1 MRSLFVETA
10 LKVNQSDVPVMEFR
24 FKEYNDKLQELID
37 LNTMPNASDIK
48 YIKTYIASSTYGTNQ
63 VIGNIEA
70 YKSTAGDLN
79 GMTQSYYLAKYHQL
93 YWAAAQKIFPEETD
107 YADEYQ
113 KITALVNA
121 NGSLEDL
128 KAGRQKNNEEET
140 KNRKLPTAVM
150 KDAAA
155 EKMMMDAFN
164 KVYKTDY
171 KGTATK
177 AIILQSDWHSVRNEL
192 TSIITGRQRQFAIV
206 YKGNDNK
213 CYLVKSIY
221 LYQEYNGSNY
231 TNTIARYAE
240 SPGEM
245 LCENVKVPVE
255 NLLGEIG
262 KGHLI
267 AFNILNIG
275 RFKLCA
281 GALGGAKS
289 GLDLAINYANE
300 RKQFKVAIS
309 SFGAIQYKLAEI
321 ATRIY
326 ACESANYRVS
336 DLIDNKEK
344 ELLAAGQPLA
354 KAILGAAD
362 EYAIECALLK
372 VLGSEVLDYSID
384 EALQVH
390 GGMGYSEET
399 AICGAYRDA
408 RINRIFE
415 GTNEINR
422 LLSVDMLIKRAM
434 AGKIDLMSGAMA
446 VQKELMGIPD
456 FSGSEEEGILSK
468 EITAVKNAKKAILMV
483 AGAGVQKL
491 MQKLKDEQDSRTQ

>member
-1 MRSLFVETA
+1 MKKLQTILIAFLFIVSASAQDFIYEGPAKSEVRSFWINAMGIQKTGKFAEGVAVLEAKMAVVKQKDPAYKTDKMEAEIAKWKTKAGAANNNSSSTTTTSNNSNLSPAQKTTKADKLMRSLFVETA

-245 LCENVKVPVE
+245 LCENVK
-255 NLLGEIG
+255 
-262 KGHLI
+262 
-267 AFNILNIG
+267 
-275 RFKLCA
+275 
-281 GALGGAKS
+281 
-289 GLDLAINYANE
+289 
-300 RKQFKVAIS
+300 
-309 SFGAIQYKLAEI
+309 
-321 ATRIY
+321 
-326 ACESANYRVS
+326 
-336 DLIDNKEK
+336 
-344 ELLAAGQPLA
+344 
-354 KAILGAAD
+354 
-362 EYAIECALLK
+362 
-372 VLGSEVLDYSID
+372 
-384 EALQVH
+384 
-390 GGMGYSEET
+390 
-399 AICGAYRDA
+399 
-408 RINRIFE
+408 
-415 GTNEINR
+415 
-422 LLSVDMLIKRAM
+422 
-434 AGKIDLMSGAMA
+434 
-446 VQKELMGIPD
+446 
-456 FSGSEEEGILSK
+456 
-468 EITAVKNAKKAILMV
+468 
-483 AGAGVQKL
+483 
-491 MQKLKDEQDSRTQ
+491 